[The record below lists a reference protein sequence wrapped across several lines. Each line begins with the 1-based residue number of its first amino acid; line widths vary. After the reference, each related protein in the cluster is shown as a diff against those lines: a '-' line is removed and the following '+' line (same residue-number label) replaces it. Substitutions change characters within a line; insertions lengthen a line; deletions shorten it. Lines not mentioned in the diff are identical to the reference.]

1 MLAAWEVSSGLGLVV
16 SIVVL
21 GALFFLWLAALF
33 MLVADS
39 MSLGAKIVWFIC
51 LTCLA
56 PIAIPVYFVTRSRR
70 LAAHSTS

>member
-1 MLAAWEVSSGLGLVV
+1 MLAAWEVTSGLGLVV

-21 GALFFLWLAALF
+21 GGLFFLWLSALF

-39 MSLGAKIVWFIC
+39 IGLGAKIIWFIA

-56 PIAIPVYFVTRSRR
+56 PIAIPVYFVTRTRR
-70 LAAHSTS
+70 LASHSA

>member
-1 MLAAWEVSSGLGLVV
+1 MVAAWEVTSGLGLVV

-21 GALFFLWLAALF
+21 GGLFFLWLAALF

-39 MSLGAKIVWFIC
+39 IGLGAKILWFIC

-56 PIAIPVYFVTRSRR
+56 PIAIPVYFVTRTRR
-70 LAAHSTS
+70 LASRSA